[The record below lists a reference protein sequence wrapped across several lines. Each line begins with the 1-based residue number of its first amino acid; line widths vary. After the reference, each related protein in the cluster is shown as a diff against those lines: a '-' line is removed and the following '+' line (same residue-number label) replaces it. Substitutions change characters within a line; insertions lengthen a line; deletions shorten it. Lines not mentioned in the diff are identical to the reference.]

1 VPDSTVPYAGFIQ
14 TVCLDDAGR
23 LDVLIICVYC
33 KMYLTC
39 VHDMRAIIRKV
50 SVQSDMDG
58 KLRTKGT

>member
-1 VPDSTVPYAGFIQ
+1 
-14 TVCLDDAGR
+14 
-23 LDVLIICVYC
+23 LDVLIISVYC